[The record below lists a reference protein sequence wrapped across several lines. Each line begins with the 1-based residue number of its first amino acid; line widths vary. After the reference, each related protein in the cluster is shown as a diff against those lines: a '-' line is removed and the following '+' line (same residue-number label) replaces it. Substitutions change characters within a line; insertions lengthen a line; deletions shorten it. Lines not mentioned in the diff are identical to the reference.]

1 MTTAP
6 DLGTMLR
13 ELIALP
19 SVSSVNPA
27 LDMGNRPVVERL
39 AQWLEPLGYE
49 VDLRA
54 IPGHPDKA
62 NLVATLGRGPG
73 GLVLSG
79 HTDTVPYD
87 DQRWRS
93 DPFTLTERDGR
104 LYGLGTSDM
113 KSFLALAIE
122 AARDLRAGDLKAP
135 LVLLATADEESGM
148 EGAKAL
154 VEDGRTLGRR
164 AIIGEPTN
172 LRPARMHKGVMME
185 SVRLIGRSG
194 HSSNPALGVS
204 ALDAMAKVL
213 NVLIAWRG
221 ELAERYSDGRFE
233 VPSPTLNLGCI
244 HGGDNPNRI
253 CAEST
258 LQIDLRPL
266 PGMSNEELRAE
277 LRQRLE
283 RELDFF
289 AGQLEITSLFPGQE
303 AVETP
308 ETADIV
314 QAARELTGEE
324 PGAVAFGTEAPYLAS
339 LGTDVIVLGPG
350 DIAQAHQP
358 DEYLQL
364 ARINPTVTLLRR
376 FVERFCIEPQAGAAP

>member
-6 DLGTMLR
+6 DLRRMLD

-19 SVSSVNPA
+19 SVSSVNPT

-39 AQWLEPLGYE
+39 AEWLEPLGFV

-62 NLVATLGRGPG
+62 NLVATLGAGSG

-87 DQRWRS
+87 DQRWQS
-93 DPFTLTERDGR
+93 DPFTLSERDGR

-122 AARDLRAGDLKAP
+122 AARGLRAGDLRAP

-154 VEDGRTLGRR
+154 VADGRPLGRR
-164 AIIGEPTN
+164 AIIGEPTG
-172 LRPARMHKGVMME
+172 LRPVRMHKGVMME
-185 SVRLIGRSG
+185 AVRIIGRSG
-194 HSSNPALGVS
+194 HSSDPSFGVN
-204 ALDAMAKVL
+204 ALDAMVPVL
-213 NVLIAWRG
+213 NALVAWRA
-221 ELAERYSDGRFE
+221 ELAERYTDDRFAVS
-233 VPSPTLNLGCI
+233 VPTMNLGCI

-253 CAEST
+253 CAETT

-277 LRQRLE
+277 LRARVE
-283 RELDFF
+283 RELDAFP
-289 AGQLEITSLFPGQE
+289 GQLEITSLFPGSE
-303 AVETP
+303 AIETP
-308 ETADIV
+308 ESADIV
-314 QAARELTGEE
+314 EAARALTGME
-324 PGAVAFGTEAPYLAS
+324 PGAVAFGTEAPWLS
-339 LGTDVIVLGPG
+339 KLGTDVIVLGPG

-358 DEYLQL
+358 DEYLAL
-364 ARINPTVTLLRR
+364 DRLDPTVALLRR
-376 FVERFCIEPQAGAAP
+376 FIHRFCIEPPVGPAA

>member
-1 MTTAP
+1 MTNAP

-19 SVSSVNPA
+19 SVSSVNPE

-39 AQWLEPLGYE
+39 AEWLEPLGYDVE
-49 VDLRA
+49 LQP
-54 IPGHPDKA
+54 IPGQPEKA
-62 NLVATLGRGPG
+62 NLIATLGRGPG

-87 DQRWRS
+87 DARWRS

-113 KSFLALAIE
+113 KAFLALAIE
-122 AARDLRAGDLKAP
+122 AARDLRADDLKAP

-154 VEDGRTLGRR
+154 VDAGRNLGRQ
-164 AIIGEPTN
+164 AIIGEPTG
-172 LRPARMHKGVMME
+172 LKPVRMHKGVMME
-185 SVRLIGRSG
+185 AVRLIGRSG
-194 HSSNPALGVS
+194 HSSNPAFGVN
-204 ALDAMAKVL
+204 ALDAMTKVL
-213 NVLIAWRG
+213 NVLIDWRG
-221 ELAERYSDGRFE
+221 ELAERYSDSRFE
-233 VPSPTLNLGCI
+233 VASPTLNLGHI

-253 CAEST
+253 CAETT
-258 LQIDLRPL
+258 LQFDLRPL

-289 AGQLEITSLFPGQE
+289 PGELEITSLFPGQE

-308 ETADIV
+308 EAAAIV
-314 QAARELTGEE
+314 EAARELTGAE
-324 PGAVAFGTEAPYLAS
+324 PGAVAFGTEAPYLAR

-358 DEYLQL
+358 DEYLAL
-364 ARINPTVTLLRR
+364 DRINPTVKLLRR
-376 FVERFCIEPQAGAAP
+376 FIDRFCVNPREGAGS